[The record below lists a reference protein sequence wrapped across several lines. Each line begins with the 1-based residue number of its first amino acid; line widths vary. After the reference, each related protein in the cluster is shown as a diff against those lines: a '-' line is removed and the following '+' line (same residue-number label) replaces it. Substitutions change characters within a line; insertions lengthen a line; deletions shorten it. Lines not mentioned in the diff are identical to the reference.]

1 MGVTTHRT
9 TNRLILFSIVI
20 ENQSIRLEFL
30 ACVFWVHFCFPRM
43 SRAGGRRPGH
53 WVTVAGRRVWEFD
66 DELNRWAGGLR
77 PHAVTPRVSI
87 TGAGSFVVDDFVS
100 ETGPAV
106 LHVPSWAQQFED
118 QGHATDVYEDRN
130 AAGWAAEQAVFGPSG
145 VIQQSNTAVGAVM
158 DLGGGILAPQAP
170 GHYQFD
176 LPGFVKEVAGDVLS
190 GAEVGAAVAEAAAE
204 KAWEAYM
211 HEAWNIAAPML
222 PGDSKEDMLKNA
234 LLASLGIAPKFG
246 TKRPDLTEGM
256 TEAEKRAAWD
266 KLHTSGT
273 AAMAGTSSVYAVA
286 RKP

>member
-1 MGVTTHRT
+1 
-9 TNRLILFSIVI
+9 
-20 ENQSIRLEFL
+20 
-30 ACVFWVHFCFPRM
+30 M

-53 WVTVAGRRVWEFD
+53 WVTVAGRRVWEYD
-66 DELNRWAGGLR
+66 DVYLQDFVPARERAI
-77 PHAVTPRVSI
+77 TPYVSI

-100 ETGPAV
+100 DTGPPV

-130 AAGWAAEQAVFGPSG
+130 AAGVAAEQAVFGPTG
-145 VIQQSNTAVGAVM
+145 VIQQANTAVGAVM

-176 LPGFVKEVAGDVLS
+176 APAFVNEVITDVAL
-190 GAEVGAAVAEAAAE
+190 GAEVGPAIFEAAAE

-211 HEAWNIAAPML
+211 HEAWNIASML
-222 PGDSKEDMLKNA
+222 TPGDSKADMILNGV
-234 LLASLGIAPKFG
+234 LASIGVKPSFG

-273 AAMAGTSSVYAVA
+273 AAMAGTSSVAST